1 MLKYLSSMYNP
12 GFYPQ
17 DWKRY
22 VCLHG
27 EGRRRRKGK
36 GEEERRTEEEVEQ
49 ELFHAFKEIS
59 TVRCLFLY
67 SFPFQKSTLFLVSNK
82 ALA

>member
-1 MLKYLSSMYNP
+1 MYDP
-12 GFYPQ
+12 GFHPQ

-22 VCLHG
+22 VCLCG

-49 ELFHAFKEIS
+49 GLFHAFKEIS
-59 TVRCLFLY
+59 NSEMFMSLLF
-67 SFPFQKSTLFLVSNK
+67 SFSEINIVPRIQ
-82 ALA
+82 